1 MMTEDRVASALGSIS
16 AQLSSLSDR
25 MDRDREDRLI
35 KEQEESEYR
44 QDISRRIQSLEN
56 NQLVLIQKDKN
67 IEDRVKKAEGVTTL
81 ITNARNQAVG
91 AFMVISIFGSLTFIA
106 LSESVKE
113 AIKHATGWLFTG
125 TGG

>member
-91 AFMVISIFGSLTFIA
+91 AFMVVSIFGSLAFIA